1 MDQPMADFTA
11 AAALLQQ
18 ARRVVIGG
26 HPQMDGDALGSLLAL
41 RAALSAAGREC
52 IAVTQDHN
60 AGKYGFLQG
69 AAEIKTLD
77 AAGDLSG
84 YDTCIMVDCGA
95 ESRARAVLERLAPGT
110 RVLNIDHHIDNSGFG
125 DVALVFPHA
134 SSTGEVVF
142 NVLRAACI
150 ALNKAAAEAL
160 FVAIVTDTGRFM
172 FSNSTPES
180 YRIVARLVEDFSLDV
195 AAITGRIYRSKT
207 MQRMRLEGSVTQT
220 LETRLDGR
228 IAIATVTREML
239 RDTGCSEADA
249 AEMVTIPKSLAG
261 SMVCILLR
269 EVGDNEL
276 KISWRSEGQ
285 IAVNEIAA
293 LFNGGGHLRA
303 SGANPRGKPK
313 EQLKQEVIDATV
325 KALADTLKQTGGAII
340 V

>member
-1 MDQPMADFTA
+1 MDQPMADFSP

-41 RAALSAAGREC
+41 RSALMAAGRQC
-52 IAVTQDHN
+52 VAVTQDHN
-60 AGKYGFLQG
+60 AGKYGFLAG
-69 AAEIKTLD
+69 AHDIKPLD
-77 AAGDLSG
+77 QAGDLSG

-95 ESRARAVLERLAPGT
+95 ESRARAVLQRLAPGT
-110 RVLNIDHHIDNSGFG
+110 RVLNVDHHIDNPGFG

-142 NVLRAACI
+142 HVLEAAGI

-180 YRIVARLVEDFSLDV
+180 YRIVAQLVEDFSLDV
-195 AAITGRIYRSKT
+195 ADLTGRIYRSKT
-207 MQRMRLEGSVTQT
+207 MQRMRLEGMVTQT
-220 LETRLDGR
+220 LQTRLDGR

-269 EVGDNEL
+269 EVGDSEL
-276 KISWRSEGQ
+276 KVSWRSEGQ

-293 LFNGGGHLRA
+293 QFNGGGHLRA
-303 SGANPRGKPK
+303 SGANPRGKPIA
-313 EQLKQEVIDATV
+313 QLKDEVVEATV
-325 KALADTLKQTGGAII
+325 RALEETLRRTGGAII

>member
-1 MDQPMADFTA
+1 MADFSP

-41 RAALSAAGREC
+41 RSALMAAGRHC

-60 AGKYGFLQG
+60 AGKYGFLAG
-69 AAEIKTLD
+69 AHDIKPLD
-77 AAGDLSG
+77 QAGDLSG

-95 ESRARAVLERLAPGT
+95 ESRARAVLQRLAPGT
-110 RVLNIDHHIDNSGFG
+110 RVLNVDHHIDNPGFG

-142 NVLRAACI
+142 HVLVAAGI

-180 YRIVARLVEDFSLDV
+180 YRIVAQLVEDFSLDV
-195 AAITGRIYRSKT
+195 ADLTGRIYRSKT
-207 MQRMRLEGSVTQT
+207 MQRMRLEGMVTQT
-220 LETRLDGR
+220 LQTRLDGR

-269 EVGDNEL
+269 EVGDSEL
-276 KISWRSEGQ
+276 KVSWRSEGQ

-293 LFNGGGHLRA
+293 QFNGGGHLRA
-303 SGANPRGKPK
+303 SGANPRGKPIA
-313 EQLKQEVIDATV
+313 QLKDEVVEATA
-325 KALADTLKQTGGAII
+325 KALDETLRRTGGAII